1 MGGAMWRLV
10 IAAVLSFSL
19 AGHASAQLPLNVYA
33 GPTFATIA
41 GDDVDDDFSSKT
53 GFFVG
58 VGTGIPLTETLA
70 FEPGVA
76 YVQKGT
82 SYLEGGEEL
91 ETALDYIEI
100 VGLLSAYF
108 PLGESLMLSVG
119 AGPEVAFN
127 IGCDDDGFDCS
138 DSDDLNG
145 TDYGIVAIGN
155 LLFPLS
161 ETLGLAV
168 GGGADFG
175 MADVFDS
182 GDASNRAYFIFAG
195 LGFTVGG

>member
-1 MGGAMWRLV
+1 M
-10 IAAVLSFSL
+10 I
-19 AGHASAQLPLNVYA
+19 
-33 GPTFATIA
+33 
-41 GDDVDDDFSSKT
+41 
-53 GFFVG
+53 
-58 VGTGIPLTETLA
+58 
-70 FEPGVA
+70 EPGVA

-82 SYLEGGEEL
+82 SYSDGGDDLEL
-91 ETALDYIEI
+91 ALDYVEI
-100 VGLLSAYF
+100 VAFLSAYL
-108 PLGESLMLSVG
+108 PLGESLVFSAG

-145 TDYGIVAIGN
+145 TDYGIVAVAN

-175 MADVFDS
+175 MTDVFSS
-182 GDASNRAYFIFAG
+182 GDAANRAYFLFAG